1 MGGKK
6 KLAYVLQFVFPPQPD
21 TGTVV
26 LLLDSAV
33 EVRTYSGE
41 AWGRLPGSALQ
52 PHLLEALM
60 GG

>member
-1 MGGKK
+1 M
-6 KLAYVLQFVFPPQPD
+6 LQFVFPPQPD

-26 LLLDSAV
+26 LLLDGAV

-41 AWGRLPGSALQ
+41 ARGRLPGSALQ
-52 PHLLEALM
+52 PHLLEALV